1 MKAYLRSLQI
11 KDSIPQ
17 IVLAKLATDDEENKR
32 NKNSDNIL
40 SIPLTGLISLDSN
53 ALSSSDPFTNPSINN
68 QNDKIPS
75 LIEDNDDDADDTFN
89 LNVNNEE
96 VANFSTLK
104 QELLE
109 HEDDNKQLKCSECN
123 SRIKNILK
131 KE

>member
-1 MKAYLRSLQI
+1 MRTYLRSLQI
-11 KDSIPQ
+11 NDSIPQ
-17 IVLAKLATDDEENKR
+17 IVLAKLATDDEENKI
-32 NKNSDNIL
+32 NKNSDDLL
-40 SIPLTGLISLDSN
+40 SIPLTGLISLNSN
-53 ALSSSDPFTNPSINN
+53 ALSSSDQFTNPSINN

-96 VANFSTLK
+96 VANFSTQK
-104 QELLE
+104 QKLVE
-109 HEDDNKQLKCSECN
+109 HEDDSKQLTCSECN